1 MQADRGTEGRAGSLP
16 PARPAHGVGYHGM
29 VGIQPTA
36 AEHEDGS
43 NISSSER
50 SDGLTQ
56 ALQKLQ
62 ARLLN

>member
-1 MQADRGTEGRAGSLP
+1 
-16 PARPAHGVGYHGM
+16 M